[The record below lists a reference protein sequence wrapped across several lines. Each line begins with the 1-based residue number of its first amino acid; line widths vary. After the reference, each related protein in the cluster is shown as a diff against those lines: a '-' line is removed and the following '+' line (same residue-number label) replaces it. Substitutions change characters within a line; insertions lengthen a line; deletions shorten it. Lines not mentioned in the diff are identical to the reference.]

1 MGRSE
6 ATRAALLE
14 AALQVAAAYGV
25 KGVTH
30 RRIAAAAGIS
40 LGSTSYHFA
49 SLDDLILEAFRY
61 FAERESG
68 KYDRLFEAAESLEDL
83 IEAALAVVQV
93 QHSDVTG
100 ATLLYE
106 LYAQGVRD
114 PRYRSIVQQW
124 SRTAT
129 ARVEKLCPHE
139 VAVRFEVIWEGLTFQ
154 RLLGDSSLS
163 DRQAREFLR
172 TALN

>member
-1 MGRSE
+1 MSRSE
-6 ATRAALLE
+6 GTRTALLE
-14 AALQVAAAYGV
+14 AVLKVAAAHGV
-25 KGVTH
+25 RGVTH
-30 RRIAAAAGIS
+30 RRVASAAGIS

-49 SLDDLILEAFRY
+49 SLDDMLLEAFRY

-68 KYDRLFEAAESLEDL
+68 KYSRLFESAESMEDL
-83 IEAALAVVQV
+83 IEAALAVVRV

-124 SRTAT
+124 SRSAT
-129 ARVEKLCPHE
+129 AQVERLCAHE

-163 DRQAREFLR
+163 DRQARDFLR